1 MSTYAREMAHRLHPV
16 QMATCCCDGGIR
28 NAPGAYC
35 EKATAIVLEVI
46 ERCAVEAADCF
57 VNVGG
62 DAAHIAARIRALA
75 GAKP

>member
-16 QMATCCCDGGIR
+16 QMATCCCDGGVN

-46 ERCAVEAADCF
+46 ERCAVEADNCGSIH
-57 VNVGG
+57 VSR
-62 DAAHIAARIRALA
+62 RIRALA